1 MSELIL
7 AQQIIVAYG
16 EIMQQL
22 ATICNIQLQTA
33 ISMSSNIRIEKT
45 CQFCHEQ
52 FIAKTTVTKYCGD
65 RCAKRAYKKRKRDE
79 KIKATINEKPETFT
93 PILKEKEFLS
103 IKETSS
109 LLGVS
114 RWTIHRLIKNGLLP
128 SKKLGR
134 RVIIKKQDI
143 KKLLS

>member
-1 MSELIL
+1 
-7 AQQIIVAYG
+7 
-16 EIMQQL
+16 
-22 ATICNIQLQTA
+22 
-33 ISMSSNIRIEKT
+33 MSSNIRIEKT
-45 CQFCHEQ
+45 CQFCNEQ

-79 KIKATINEKPETFT
+79 KIQAALNEKPDTFT
-93 PILKEKEFLS
+93 PILKEKEYLS
-103 IKETSS
+103 IKESSS

-134 RVIIKKQDI
+134 RVIIKKHDI
-143 KKLLS
+143 EKLLS